1 MTLRHEDMVLT
12 PTGLRF
18 RGRIYPCSIGR
29 GGVVADKREGD
40 GGTPAGVH
48 RIMGGYHRPDRLSRA
63 PFWSQ
68 PIGPRDLWSDDSG
81 DPDYNH
87 LVKAPWRFSHEKMR
101 RADPLYDLVL
111 ITDWNWPRAQ
121 PGRGSAIFL
130 HSWRR
135 PGYPTAGC
143 IAFAR
148 NDLLRI
154 AGGIEPGETRLIVP
168 QR

>member
-1 MTLRHEDMVLT
+1 MITLT
-12 PTGLRF
+12 PQGLRF
-18 RGRIYPCSIGR
+18 MGRTIPCSIGR
-29 GGVVADKREGD
+29 GGVSTSKREGD
-40 GGTPAGVH
+40 GATPAGTLH
-48 RIMGGYHRPDRLSRA
+48 IAELWYRPDRLPA
-63 PFWSQ
+63 PAPWAR
-68 PIGPRDLWSDDSG
+68 PIGPTDLWCDDSAH
-81 DPDYNH
+81 PAYNH
-87 LVKAPWRFSHEKMR
+87 HARAPLAASHEKLR